1 MQLDT
6 VTSSFYDLFHCA
18 NMVDNRNSRSPH
30 KTWTAAP
37 SAAADGP
44 AAKPTTTKFAKRA
57 QRNSP
62 DQSDQQKKS
71 KTQKVEM
78 LGDLVKEVK
87 DIKEDQARVKNDLQ
101 GIAITVQTIYDD
113 MELSA
118 HAQGFGE
125 SKGKDDDIDLDGQD
139 VEGEK
144 STSNDYEEV

>member
-1 MQLDT
+1 M
-6 VTSSFYDLFHCA
+6 A
-18 NMVDNRNSRSPH
+18 DNRNSRSPH

-44 AAKPTTTKFAKRA
+44 AAKPTTTKSAKRT

-71 KTQKVEM
+71 KIQKVEMLQEMLKM

-87 DIKEDQARVKNDLQ
+87 DIKEDQARVKNDVQ
-101 GIAITVQTIYDD
+101 GIAITVQTIYND
-113 MELSA
+113 MELGA

-125 SKGKDDDIDLDGQD
+125 SKGKGDNIDQDGQD
-139 VEGEK
+139 VEGGE
-144 STSNDYEEV
+144 SASDDYEEV